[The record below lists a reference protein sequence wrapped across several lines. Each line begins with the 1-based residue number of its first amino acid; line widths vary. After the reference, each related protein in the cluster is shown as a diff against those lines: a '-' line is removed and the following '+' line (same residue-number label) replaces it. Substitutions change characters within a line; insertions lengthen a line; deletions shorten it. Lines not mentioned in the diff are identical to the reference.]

1 MEFTIVMSI
10 GNSMN
15 KKQLETLKKNN
26 EETRDFIRSC
36 LSFALMITLKESGP
50 DNISVSQLCN
60 LAGVSRTAFYRNYN
74 SVDEVLEDRIR
85 EYAKKLASSMSTD
98 IYNNWLALFKMVEEN
113 KLYFQTI
120 IECGF
125 GHKIH
130 DVFISMLPKSEE
142 NRTIQFIWVSLFY
155 SMVVKWIKDK
165 KPKRPEE
172 MARLAYKYTKDIP
185 LVSIERI

>member
-15 KKQLETLKKNN
+15 KRQLETLKKNN
-26 EETRDFIRSC
+26 EETRDFVRSC

-50 DNISVSQLCN
+50 KKITVSQLCT

-85 EYAKKLASSMSTD
+85 EFAKKITSSMSTD
-98 IYNNWLALFKMVEEN
+98 IYNNWLAFFKMVDEN
-113 KLYFQTI
+113 KLYFETI

-130 DVFISMLPKSEE
+130 DVFISLLPKSEE
-142 NRTIQFIWVSLFY
+142 NRTIQFIWVSLYY
-155 SMVVKWIKDK
+155 SMLVKWTKDK
-165 KPKRPEE
+165 KPKTPEG

-185 LVSIERI
+185 LVSI

>member
-15 KKQLETLKKNN
+15 PKQLETLKKNN
-26 EETRDFIRSC
+26 EETRDFVRSC
-36 LSFALMITLKESGP
+36 LSFAFMIALKETGP
-50 DNISVSQLCN
+50 DKITVSQLCT

-74 SVDEVLEDRIR
+74 SVDEVLEDKIR
-85 EYAKKLASSMSTD
+85 SFANSLGSSMSTD
-98 IYNNWLALFKMVEEN
+98 IYNNWLTVFKKVEEN

-120 IECGF
+120 IESGY

-130 DVFISMLPKSEE
+130 EIFLSLLPKSEE

-155 SMVVKWIKDK
+155 SMMIKWLKDK
-165 KPKRPEE
+165 KPKSAED
-172 MARLAYKYTKDIP
+172 MARLAYKYTKNVP
-185 LVSIERI
+185 LVSIERY

>member
-1 MEFTIVMSI
+1 MSI

-36 LSFALMITLKESGP
+36 LSFALMITLKESGL

-125 GHKIH
+125 GHKIY

-155 SMVVKWIKDK
+155 SMLVKWIKDK